1 MLYAQGG
8 WQSSLLFEVVAPV
21 DFPDLL
27 FSERFIRVG
36 PTAPLL
42 QLQSQTLPALIAEIN
57 FIALPDNLKLLVI
70 SAQLGV
76 QPS

>member
-27 FSERFIRVG
+27 FSERFIRG